1 MWCMKSLKKTMK
13 IMTPYTVM
21 RATPGMTSRMV
32 PSMTSEELD
41 LPTKWGD
48 VRKECVKSEKLSYLS
63 QFDSYLI
70 LNEAIAR

>member
-1 MWCMKSLKKTMK
+1 
-13 IMTPYTVM
+13 M

-32 PSMTSEELD
+32 PSMTSEEQD